1 MTATKDG
8 KTLEP
13 LHMCQYFGH
22 VCSNGYEVKE
32 GSVATLTRQE
42 HQLTCPGQ
50 VQGVYPQGSLQILL
64 NLETILRSHCP

>member
-13 LHMCQYFGH
+13 LHMCQYLSH
-22 VCSNGYEVKE
+22 VCSNGCEVKK

-42 HQLTCPGQ
+42 HQLTCLGQ
-50 VQGVYPQGSLQILL
+50 VQGVYPQGSRQTLLSLQTTLMS
-64 NLETILRSHCP
+64 RCP